1 MRDPRTRP
9 GPVCRREGSRYPVNA
24 VSGTPTGKFPK
35 TAHLLKR
42 ADFQRV
48 YQQGRRHF
56 SGNMTVFYLR
66 SSEPGAL
73 DKRVAE
79 QGGPETVAM
88 STAEPS
94 CVRVGF
100 TVPRA
105 VGGSVERN
113 RIRRRLREAVRH
125 HLPQLAESRG
135 LDVVFNPKRTVLQAE
150 FETLSKEVER
160 AFEVIRK
167 NSEKAPKPREAAR

>member
-1 MRDPRTRP
+1 MA
-9 GPVCRREGSRYPVNA
+9 RETAPQLPPNYA
-24 VSGTPTGKFPK
+24 VTGTPTGKFPK

-56 SGNMTVFYLR
+56 SGNMTVFYL
-66 SSEPGAL
+66 SSP
-73 DKRVAE
+73 
-79 QGGPETVAM
+79 T
-88 STAEPS
+88 TAAVEEKMASPS

-105 VGGSVERN
+105 LGKAVDRN

-125 HLPQLAESRG
+125 HLGELGGIKG
-135 LDVVFNPKRTVLQAE
+135 LDVVFNPKRSALKAE
-150 FETLSKEVER
+150 FTALDKEVER
-160 AFEVIRK
+160 AFGVIRK
-167 NSEKAPKPREAAR
+167 YPQPASKKAEEGSR

>member
-1 MRDPRTRP
+1 MSP
-9 GPVCRREGSRYPVNA
+9 GRIAENPVKA

-48 YQQGRRHF
+48 YKQGRRHF

-66 SSEPGAL
+66 SSDPGAPQGS
-73 DKRVAE
+73 VAE
-79 QGGPETVAM
+79 KRGPEAVVQATVA
-88 STAEPS
+88 PS

-113 RIRRRLREAVRH
+113 RIRRRLREAVRF
-125 HLPQLAESRG
+125 HLPELPSQSG
-135 LDVVFNPKRTVLQAE
+135 LDVVFNPKRTVLEAE
-150 FETLSKEVER
+150 FETISKEVER

-167 NSEKAPKPREAAR
+167 NTEKPSKAREAER

>member
-1 MRDPRTRP
+1 MNKAPACKLP
-9 GPVCRREGSRYPVNA
+9 GRIAENPVKA

-66 SSEPGAL
+66 SP
-73 DKRVAE
+73 
-79 QGGPETVAM
+79 
-88 STAEPS
+88 EPS
-94 CVRVGF
+94 APQGSATDRTGAEAVAKAMVADTCVRVGF

-113 RIRRRLREAVRH
+113 RIRRRLREAVRFH
-125 HLPQLAESRG
+125 YSELPAQSG
-135 LDVVFNPKRTVLQAE
+135 LDVVFNPKRTVLKAE

-167 NSEKAPKPREAAR
+167 NTQKAPREAER